1 MSMVD
6 QTIVKAAII
15 GCGYVGTEVARLW
28 QQQGVTVTATTT
40 RSERVEQLRPLA
52 DRVQVLQGT
61 DPGALQDCLVD
72 QQVALVCVGSKR
84 GASYEDTYLGTA
96 KNLAEVL
103 PNTQV
108 QQLIYTSTSSVYG
121 QHHGAVVTEETP
133 VNPITVNGEVIAE
146 TERTLLGLAG
156 LNVCVLRLGGIY
168 GPGRTLAKI
177 YSRAAGQTRPGS
189 GGEWTN
195 WVHRSDIVGAIEFAR
210 SHSLAGIYN
219 VVQDEIPTV
228 KQLIDAVC
236 DRNNLTP
243 VQWDPT
249 QPSARS
255 YSARVSNAKIKA
267 AGYKF
272 VHPRFFEN

>member
-1 MSMVD
+1 MVD
-6 QTIVKAAII
+6 QMIVKAAII

-84 GASYEDTYLGTA
+84 GASYEETYLGTA
-96 KNLAEVL
+96 KTLAEVL

-133 VNPITVNGEVIAE
+133 VNPITVNGEVIAK
-146 TERTLLGLAG
+146 TEQTLLGLAG